1 MKVLLF
7 TLLLS
12 TTIYG
17 QTCSAN
23 QCTLTYDPNSKM
35 MTLIIPKSLMEVN
48 KDKNNIEVSISKSFS
63 LYING
68 KEKNAFFIYEG
79 FKIKNTSGFNYES
92 KYTVI
97 FDENDKQSTFI
108 FQSMEPNEYILNV
121 STLEKNETYVKKTS
135 ILIIK

>member
-23 QCTLTYDPNSKM
+23 QCTLTYDSNLKT

-48 KDKNNIEVSISKSFS
+48 KDKNNIEISISKSFS
-63 LYING
+63 LSING
-68 KEKNAFFIYEG
+68 KEKNAFFVYEG
-79 FKIKNTSGFNYES
+79 FKIKNTSGFSYES
-92 KYTVI
+92 NHGVI
-97 FDENDKQSTFI
+97 FEEDNKQYTFI
-108 FQSMEPNEYILNV
+108 FKSIESNEYVLNV
-121 STLEKNETYVKKTS
+121 SILQKNGKYIKKTTN
-135 ILIIK
+135 LITN